1 MVINFVIYKGE
12 IESNAR
18 NLRLGEERRNFKS
31 NGGGGGENT
40 SVNTKSKDVRA
51 QFKSQ
56 SYYSFTIEQKF
67 LKR

>member
-31 NGGGGGENT
+31 NGGGGGEYICEY
-40 SVNTKSKDVRA
+40 KK
-51 QFKSQ
+51 
-56 SYYSFTIEQKF
+56 
-67 LKR
+67 